1 VNADLSVAPELAQLA
16 ASSVTAP
23 PGHASASPRTHGRM
37 AADLSRL
44 AAAPR
49 RWWDLVR
56 FDHDGPARI
65 PVPGADGAWLLVLP
79 PGATA
84 DCDCRYATLL
94 AGDACE
100 TPLPPPA
107 SPPPA
112 SPPPASPPPASPP
125 PASPP
130 LASPPLAAVRPLR
143 PGRVRVHGRGA
154 PHRVTGV
161 GHGYSV
167 SLHWTDATPRS
178 EEIRDFY
185 PERTVAAL
193 RADG

>member
-23 PGHASASPRTHGRM
+23 PARASASPRTPGRL

-44 AAAPR
+44 AAAPQ

-56 FDHDGPARI
+56 FDPDGLARI

-94 AGDACE
+94 AGEASE
-100 TPLPPPA
+100 TPLPPPVGR
-107 SPPPA
+107 PFT
-112 SPPPASPPPASPP
+112 
-125 PASPP
+125 
-130 LASPPLAAVRPLR
+130 AARPLR

-154 PHRVTGV
+154 PHRITGA

-178 EEIRDFY
+178 EEITDFY